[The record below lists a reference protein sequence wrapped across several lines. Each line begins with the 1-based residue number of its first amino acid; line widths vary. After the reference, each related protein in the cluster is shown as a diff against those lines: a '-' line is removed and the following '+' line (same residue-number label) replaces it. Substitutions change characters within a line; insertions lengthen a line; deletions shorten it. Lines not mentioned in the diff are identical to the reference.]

1 MILSIYKCCL
11 TALLMSLI
19 MVVTVGLPAAY
30 AQNISDI
37 STIRVDD
44 LTDNQVRELLAKAQA
59 SGLSDTDLL
68 QMAQSRGLANTEVE
82 KLRVRI
88 EQLKLTGDGPGRTTT
103 KRSEREPRKQTDLVE
118 ITDGMLSAEGELNR
132 PSSDKPIFGS
142 KLFSAVDRKLTFEPN
157 LNLATPQNYILGPGD
172 MLYIDIYGMSEQSYE
187 AVVSPEGNLML
198 DNVGPVSV
206 SGLTIEDAT
215 RRIKS
220 RLGNYYPG
228 MRGNNPNTFA
238 QVSLGDIRT
247 IKVHMVGEVRMPGTF
262 TLSSFSSIYNA
273 LYAAGGPT
281 DNGTLRNI
289 KLVRNNKTIATID
302 IYEFLIDG
310 SANLNSQLQDQDVI
324 LVEPFIARVEVAGEV
339 KRPGIFEVRE
349 GESLGSV
356 MRYAGGF
363 TDNAFADRVS
373 VTRNTPK
380 ERAVSD
386 IYQDQFSIFTV
397 KGGDR
402 YQVGEILNRYSNRV
416 QIKGAV
422 FREGNYAL
430 SDGMTISQLIQ
441 RAEGLRGEAYLQRA
455 TVLRTNDDLSTEV
468 FQVNLSDILAGGG
481 NDIMLQR
488 EDIVRVSSIYDL
500 NEEFYVKITG
510 EVRNP
515 GIFPYSRNMTIEDL
529 IVSAGGLKE
538 AASVEDVEVAR
549 RIQDANARDISE
561 IIPTNINKDLSPSA
575 NPIILAPFDNVIIRR
590 KTNFMLEK
598 MVRIEGQVNA
608 PGEFAVRNAEEK
620 ISDVISR
627 AGGLSEFAYPKGA
640 TLIRRTEFYQTESEK
655 IRKQRNYE
663 ELLARLAT
671 DSDDPN
677 EAQALLLQRVGKN
690 INQQQPSALT
700 RDEDLTVQSKVDAL
714 SGIADRKAD
723 LAPIK
728 IRETEAIAIDLETIL
743 RNPGSKHDLIL
754 EEGDIISIPKQLQTV
769 RLRGDIIYPTTVR
782 YEGGRSM
789 SYYINRAGGFDNRA
803 KRRRT
808 YVVYANGEVAR
819 TKSFLGIRSY
829 PVVEPGAEVIV
840 PTKGP
845 RMPFRPGEVIS
856 ITTGLATLALLFSQ
870 INFD

>member
-1 MILSIYKCCL
+1 MIFSNGKCYL
-11 TALLMSLI
+11 IVLLMSASLFI
-19 MVVTVGLPAAY
+19 IGTSVAN
-30 AQNISDI
+30 AQSIPDI

-44 LTDNQVRELLAKAQA
+44 LSDNQVRELVAKAKDA
-59 SGLSDTDLL
+59 GLSETEML
-68 QMAQSRGLANTEVE
+68 QMAQRRGLANAEVE
-82 KLRVRI
+82 KLRIRM

-103 KRSEREPRKQTDLVE
+103 KRSERETRKQTDLME
-118 ITDGMLSAEGELNR
+118 ISEGMLSTEGELMR
-132 PSSDKPIFGS
+132 PTSDKPIFGS

-157 LNLATPQNYILGPGD
+157 LNLATPQNYVLGPGD

-215 RRIKS
+215 RRIKN

-228 MRGNNPNTFA
+228 MGGANPNTFA
-238 QVSLGDIRT
+238 QISLGDIRT
-247 IKVHMVGEVRMPGTF
+247 IKVHLVGEVRMPGTF
-262 TLSSFSSIYNA
+262 TLSAFSSVYNA
-273 LYAAGGPT
+273 LYAAGGPSE
-281 DNGTLRNI
+281 NGTLRNI

-302 IYEFLIDG
+302 IYEFLMDG
-310 SANLNSQLQDQDVI
+310 SANLNAQLQDQDVI

-339 KRPGIFEVRE
+339 KRPGIFEVRAD
-349 GESLGSV
+349 ESLESV
-356 MRYAGGF
+356 MRYAGGY

-386 IYQDQFSIFTV
+386 IYQDQFSFFTV

-402 YQVGEILNRYSNRV
+402 YYVGQLLNRYSNRV

-430 SDGMTISQLIQ
+430 SDGMTVSQLIQ
-441 RAEGLRGEAYLQRA
+441 RAEGLRGEAYLPRA

-468 FQVNLSDILAGGG
+468 FQINLADIQAGRGT
-481 NDIMLQR
+481 DLLLQR

-500 NEEFYVKITG
+500 SEEFYVKITG

-538 AASVEDVEVAR
+538 AASVSDVEVAR
-549 RIQDANARDISE
+549 RINDTNARDISE
-561 IIPTNINKDLSPSA
+561 IIATNINQDLSPSA
-575 NPIILAPFDNVIIRR
+575 NTIILAPFDNVIIRR

-620 ISDVISR
+620 ISDVIKR

-655 IRKQRNYE
+655 IRRQRNYE
-663 ELLARLAT
+663 ELLARLARET
-671 DSDDPN
+671 DDPS
-677 EAQALLLQRVGKN
+677 EAQALLLQRVGRN
-690 INQQQPSALT
+690 INQQQPTAIN
-700 RDEDLTVQSKVDAL
+700 RDEDVTVQSKADAL
-714 SGIADRKAD
+714 SGIAERKAD
-723 LAPIK
+723 LAPIR

-782 YEGGRSM
+782 YETNRTM
-789 SYYINRAGGFDNRA
+789 SYYINRAGGFDTRA

-829 PVVEPGAEVIV
+829 PIVEPGAEVIV
-840 PTKGP
+840 PSKGP
-845 RMPFRPGEVIS
+845 RIPIRPGELIG

-870 INFD
+870 INFNR

>member
-1 MILSIYKCCL
+1 MILSNGKCYL
-11 TALLMSLI
+11 ILLLMSVSLCI
-19 MVVTVGLPAAY
+19 VGTSVAN
-30 AQNISDI
+30 AQSVPDI
-37 STIRVDD
+37 STIKVDD
-44 LTDNQVRELLAKAQA
+44 LSDNQVRELIARGREA
-59 SGLSDTDLL
+59 GLSDPDIL
-68 QMAQSRGLANTEVE
+68 QMAQRRGLANTEVE
-82 KLRVRI
+82 KLRIRM

-103 KRSEREPRKQTDLVE
+103 KRAERENRRQTDLAE
-118 ITDGMLSAEGELNR
+118 ITEGMLSSEGDLTR
-132 PSSDKPIFGS
+132 PTSDKPIFGS

-157 LNLATPQNYILGPGD
+157 LNLATPQNYVLGPGD
-172 MLYIDIYGMSEQSYE
+172 MLNIDIYGMSEQSYE

-215 RRIKS
+215 RRIKN

-228 MRGNNPNTFA
+228 MRGANPNTFA

-247 IKVHMVGEVRMPGTF
+247 IKVHLVGEVMMPGTF
-262 TLSSFSSIYNA
+262 TLSAFSSVYNA
-273 LYAAGGPT
+273 LYAAGGPSE
-281 DNGTLRNI
+281 NGTLRNI
-289 KLVRNNKTIATID
+289 KLVRNNRTIATID
-302 IYEFLIDG
+302 VYEFLMDG
-310 SANLNSQLQDQDVI
+310 SANLNAQLQDQDVI

-339 KRPGIFEVRE
+339 KRPGIFEIRAD
-349 GESLGSV
+349 ESLESV

-386 IYQDQFSIFTV
+386 IYQDQFSFFTV

-402 YQVGEILNRYSNRV
+402 YYVGELLNRYSNRV

-430 SDGMTISQLIQ
+430 SDGMTVSQLIQ

-455 TVLRTNDDLSTEV
+455 TVLRTNADLSTEV
-468 FQVNLSDILAGGG
+468 FQLNLADIQAGRGT
-481 NDIMLQR
+481 DLLLQR

-500 NEEFYVKITG
+500 SEEFYVKITG

-538 AASVEDVEVAR
+538 AASVSDVEVAR

-561 IIPTNINKDLSPSA
+561 IIATNINQDLSPSA
-575 NPIILAPFDNVIIRR
+575 SPTILAPFDNVIIRR

-620 ISDVISR
+620 ISDVIKR

-663 ELLARLAT
+663 ELLARLASET
-671 DSDDPN
+671 DDPS
-677 EAQALLLQRVGKN
+677 EAQAMLLQRVGRN
-690 INQQQPSALT
+690 INQQQPTGLN
-700 RDEDLTVQSKVDAL
+700 REEDFTVQSKTDAL
-714 SGIADRKAD
+714 SGIAERKAD
-723 LAPIK
+723 LAPIR

-782 YEGGRSM
+782 YETGRTM
-789 SYYINRAGGFDNRA
+789 NYYINRAGGFDTRA

-829 PVVEPGAEVIV
+829 PIVEPGAEVIV

-845 RMPFRPGEVIS
+845 RIPFRPGEVIS

>member
-1 MILSIYKCCL
+1 MILSNGKCYL
-11 TALLMSLI
+11 ILLLMSVSLCI
-19 MVVTVGLPAAY
+19 VGTSVAN
-30 AQNISDI
+30 AQSVPDI
-37 STIRVDD
+37 STIKVDD
-44 LTDNQVRELLAKAQA
+44 LSDNQVRELIARGREA
-59 SGLSDTDLL
+59 GLSDPDIL
-68 QMAQSRGLANTEVE
+68 QMAQRRGLANTEVE
-82 KLRVRI
+82 KLRIRM

-103 KRSEREPRKQTDLVE
+103 KRAERENRRQTDLAE
-118 ITDGMLSAEGELNR
+118 ITEGMLSSEGDLTR
-132 PSSDKPIFGS
+132 PTSDKPIFGS

-157 LNLATPQNYILGPGD
+157 LNLATPQNYVLGPGD
-172 MLYIDIYGMSEQSYE
+172 MLNIDIYGMSEQSYE

-215 RRIKS
+215 RRIKN

-228 MRGNNPNTFA
+228 MRGANPNTFA

-247 IKVHMVGEVRMPGTF
+247 IKVHLVGEVMMPGTF
-262 TLSSFSSIYNA
+262 TLSAFSSVYNA
-273 LYAAGGPT
+273 LYAAGGPSE
-281 DNGTLRNI
+281 NGTLRNI
-289 KLVRNNKTIATID
+289 KLIRNNRTIATID
-302 IYEFLIDG
+302 VYEFLMDG
-310 SANLNSQLQDQDVI
+310 SANLNAQLQDQDVI

-339 KRPGIFEVRE
+339 KRPGIFEIRAD
-349 GESLGSV
+349 ESLESV

-386 IYQDQFSIFTV
+386 IYQDQFSFFTV

-402 YQVGEILNRYSNRV
+402 YYVGELLNRYSNRV

-430 SDGMTISQLIQ
+430 SDGMTVSQLIQ

-455 TVLRTNDDLSTEV
+455 TVLRTNADLSTEV
-468 FQVNLSDILAGGG
+468 FQLNLADIQAGRGT
-481 NDIMLQR
+481 DLLLQR

-500 NEEFYVKITG
+500 SEEFYVKITG

-538 AASVEDVEVAR
+538 AASVSDVEVAR

-561 IIPTNINKDLSPSA
+561 IIATNINQDLSPSA
-575 NPIILAPFDNVIIRR
+575 SPTILAPFDNVIIRR

-620 ISDVISR
+620 ISDVIKR

-663 ELLARLAT
+663 ELLARLASET
-671 DSDDPN
+671 DDPS
-677 EAQALLLQRVGKN
+677 EAQAMLLQRVGRN
-690 INQQQPSALT
+690 INQQQPTGLN
-700 RDEDLTVQSKVDAL
+700 REEDFTVQSKTDAL
-714 SGIADRKAD
+714 SGIAERKAD
-723 LAPIK
+723 LAPIR

-782 YEGGRSM
+782 YETGRTM
-789 SYYINRAGGFDNRA
+789 NYYINRAGGFDTRA

-829 PVVEPGAEVIV
+829 PIVEPGAEVIV

-845 RMPFRPGEVIS
+845 RIPFRPGEVIS